1 MKTYYQPSGLNHGLN
16 LMIDKDW
23 TPEQA
28 MAVFELLDDLRD
40 LIFSYYQHPIQEL
53 LRDKQGWEGEYQEN
67 NHPDE
72 PDF

>member
-1 MKTYYQPSGLNHGLN
+1 
-16 LMIDKDW
+16 MIDKDW

-28 MAVFELLDDLRD
+28 LAVLELLDDLRD

-53 LRDKQGWEGEYQEN
+53 LKDIQRWEGEYQEN